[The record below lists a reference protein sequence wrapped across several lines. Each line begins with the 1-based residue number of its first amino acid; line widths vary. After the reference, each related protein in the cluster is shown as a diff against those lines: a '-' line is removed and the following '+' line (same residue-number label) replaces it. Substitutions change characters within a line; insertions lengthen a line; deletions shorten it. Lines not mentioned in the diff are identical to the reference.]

1 MLIGWVSLEP
11 SILTNEGEERLQK
24 SITCR
29 CDMGS
34 FFKLG
39 TAWHLLRASIMA
51 CMGLAQVG
59 QSYVGSFFTFLLG
72 NGK

>member
-1 MLIGWVSLEP
+1 
-11 SILTNEGEERLQK
+11 
-24 SITCR
+24 
-29 CDMGS
+29 MGS